1 MFTKYCWACQIISSL
16 CITVVCLHAIKMLI
30 SCANRWFKDDVD
42 NLRWK
47 CPHHPDM
54 SLPAG
59 DKGQDMPSYGAI
71 DLAKYGKRVL
81 LERIVRLLLAVK
93 LSEHGWLQAYVDATR
108 SLHGE
113 LPLCKSAIECLEALL
128 VCASSDCRWSVLQA
142 AHVQSVLYVI
152 ILSLSGA

>member
-1 MFTKYCWACQIISSL
+1 
-16 CITVVCLHAIKMLI
+16 
-30 SCANRWFKDDVD
+30 
-42 NLRWK
+42 
-47 CPHHPDM
+47 M